1 VSARLPRQMVSVE
14 VSGQSWVIPGTWQ
27 RNLAHAGPVDQAD
40 PGTLHHIEVWV
51 NNLDRAVASWGW
63 LLTELGYEEYQDW
76 PGGRSWKAGHTYIVF
91 EQSPARTASRHDRLR
106 PGVNHLAF
114 HLASRAQADKLAT
127 AAPGHGWRLMFAD
140 RHPYAGGEQHYAAYL
155 ENADGF
161 EVELVAPDDDPDNPW
176 PEERPWPAEPGS
188 AGAPGQASPGGS
200 AVQGES
206 PGARRSR

>member
-1 VSARLPRQMVSVE
+1 MSFE
-14 VSGQSWVIPGTWQ
+14 VSGQIWVIPGTWL

-63 LLTELGYEEYQDW
+63 LLTELGYEEFQDW
-76 PGGRSWKAGHTYIVF
+76 PGGRSWQAGHTYIVF

-114 HLASRAQADKLAT
+114 HVASRAQADKLAA
-127 AAPGHGWRLMFAD
+127 AAPAHGWRLMFTD

-155 ENADGF
+155 ENTDGF
-161 EVELVAPDDDPDNPW
+161 EVELVAPADDPDNPW
-176 PEERPWPAEPGS
+176 PAERPWPAEPSS
-188 AGAPGQASPGGS
+188 AEGPASPEGQAG
-200 AVQGES
+200 QGEPAGS
-206 PGARRSR
+206 DPGPAGE